1 MSNFVDFEA
10 SECVGGVRV
19 GRPELARVLDGLDGH
34 QIPGVLEVAGV
45 SYVISRKIVTRDDL
59 AI

>member
-10 SECVGGVRV
+10 SECVGVRV

-45 SYVISRKIVTRDDL
+45 SFVISRKIVTRDDL